1 MRLKSYFS
9 GTVEAAMSLA
19 RREMG
24 EEAMLIHS
32 RPASPEA
39 RHLGAYE
46 VVFGVYGE
54 AGEGA
59 AAESPRES
67 REARPLASKSSGESP
82 TAAPQA
88 ESLPQQDWL
97 SQQVARLRQ
106 EVERMAESLTRQ
118 SSPELKSKEEVE
130 LVASRSQQPTEAQP
144 VASRGNS
151 ELTARE
157 RLGPS
162 ASRNGSKALAP
173 VQEQTLPVQD
183 RILEDARYRLLVE
196 QELAPSLAR
205 EAAMG
210 KRLEDAFEAHATLG
224 RDGARTVIVALIGP
238 PGSGKTTTLAKLAA
252 RYGLQA
258 RKRTHILSADV
269 LRIGASDQMRTLAS
283 LLGIGFGVA
292 ETPLELD
299 RMIEEQYTKD
309 LILIDTPG
317 LGKADAEDARDLA
330 QMIGSDPEIDTH
342 LVLPASMKQE
352 DLARQVE
359 QFRLFRPRK
368 LIFSRM
374 DETSR
379 YGNLVSLAA
388 ATGLAV
394 SFLANGQRIPDDL
407 EAATKERLVELLTSP
422 WDAGASIDLHGDVHG
437 DVQGRPALGHGAAA

>member
-9 GTVEAAMSLA
+9 GTVEAAMALA

-46 VVFGVYGE
+46 VVFGVYGGAE
-54 AGEGA
+54 ERTSEPARDSLDGCPAPRSQREPQPA
-59 AAESPRES
+59 AAQAQPV
-67 REARPLASKSSGESP
+67 
-82 TAAPQA
+82 PQK
-88 ESLPQQDWL
+88 DWL
-97 SQQVARLRQ
+97 SEQVARLRQ
-106 EVERMAESLTRQ
+106 EVERMAESLSQ
-118 SSPELKSKEEVE
+118 QNSPETTLAPPPAAP
-130 LVASRSQQPTEAQP
+130 ASSGSAQAQQ
-144 VASRGNS
+144 VASRGYLEMPEATGRS
-151 ELTARE
+151 ASGRE
-157 RLGPS
+157 RL
-162 ASRNGSKALAP
+162 AP
-173 VQEQTLPVQD
+173 VKEPGPEEL
-183 RILEDARYRLLVE
+183 RYRSLVE

-205 EAAMG
+205 DVARG
-210 KRLEDAFEAHATLG
+210 KRLEDTFEVNTTLG
-224 RDGARTVIVALIGP
+224 REGARTVIVALIGP

-252 RYGLQA
+252 CYGLQA
-258 RKRTHILSADV
+258 RKRAHILSADV

-317 LGKADAEDARDLA
+317 LGKADAEDARELA

-342 LVLPASMKQE
+342 LVLPASMKHE
-352 DLARQVE
+352 DLARQVD
-359 QFRLFRPRK
+359 QFRPFRPRK

-379 YGNLVSLAA
+379 YGSLASLAA
-388 ATGLAV
+388 TTGLAV
-394 SFLANGQRIPDDL
+394 SFLSHGQRIPDDL
-407 EAATKERLVELLTSP
+407 EAATKARLVELLASP
-422 WDAGASIDLHGDVHG
+422 WKAGPSTDVHG
-437 DVQGRPALGHGAAA
+437 VTVLGRGAAA